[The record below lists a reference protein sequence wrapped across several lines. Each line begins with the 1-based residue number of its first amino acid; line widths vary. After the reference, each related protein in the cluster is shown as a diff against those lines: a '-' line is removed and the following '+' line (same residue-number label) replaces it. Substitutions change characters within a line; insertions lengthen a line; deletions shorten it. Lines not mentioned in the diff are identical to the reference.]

1 VQNIFMECGFVSL
14 NKHGEKI
21 CGDYYTMVKKENAT
35 TVVLSDGLGSGI
47 KANILATLTSKILS
61 TMMAGNMSIEDS
73 VYTVAKAL
81 PICKVRNLA
90 YSTFTIFQLVHYD
103 NSAYLAQFDNPNVI
117 LIREGKN
124 YLYSSTC
131 KIIDQKE
138 IYESNVKLQI
148 GDMIILLTDGITS
161 AGLGRVTTNGWSRD
175 EIIKFIE
182 LWFTPNISPQRMAS
196 AIADASRDLSLGT
209 PQDDSTVAV
218 FKIRKRQV
226 VNLIIGPP
234 KNQEEDNMIL
244 KLFFSKAGKKIV
256 CGGSTSKMVS
266 NYLNKPIKATES
278 SQDEEIPATSH
289 IEGVDLVTE
298 GVITLGRVVELGRKY
313 LENSKI
319 SLDLENKTDGASL
332 LSKLLFEEATD
343 VNFFIGKAIN
353 PGHEIEG
360 MKINASIKMSLIKEI
375 QDILIAMDKKI
386 KVSLC

>member
-1 VQNIFMECGFVSL
+1 MKNIFMECGFVSL
-14 NKHGEKI
+14 SKHGEKI
-21 CGDYYTMVKKENAT
+21 CGDYYTMVKKEDT
-35 TVVLSDGLGSGI
+35 TTIVLSDGLGSGI

-73 VYTVAKAL
+73 VYTVAKTL
-81 PICKVRNLA
+81 PVCKVRNLA
-90 YSTFTIFQLVHYD
+90 YSTFTIFQLVHY
-103 NSAYLAQFDNPNVI
+103 NNNAYLAQFDNPSVI

-124 YLYSSTC
+124 FPYCSTC
-131 KIIDQKE
+131 KIIGEKE
-138 IYESNVKLQI
+138 IYESNIQLQVY
-148 GDMIILLTDGITS
+148 DMIILLTDGITS
-161 AGLGRVTTNGWSRD
+161 AGLGRVTTNGWPRD
-175 EIIKFIE
+175 EIIKYIE
-182 LWFTPNISPQRMAS
+182 LWYTPNMSPQRMAS
-196 AIADASRDLSLGT
+196 AIADACLDLSLGT

-234 KNQEEDNMIL
+234 EKKEEDNIIL

-266 NYLNKPIKATES
+266 NYLNKPIKAATS
-278 SQDEEIPATSH
+278 SQDEEIPAIAS

-332 LSKLLFEEATD
+332 LAKLLFEEATD

-353 PGHEIEG
+353 PGNEIDG
-360 MKINASIKMSLIKEI
+360 MKISASVKMSFIKEI
-375 QDILIAMDKKI
+375 KVILIEMDKKV